1 MLLRLR
7 ELVYRYQQ
15 FKAALEKLDSSLA
28 GNSSL
33 PIVHQWEHQMVG
45 PRMKC
50 ASSSIAF
57 CALLCCR
64 SLMIAR
70 RPDQS

>member
-1 MLLRLR
+1 MR

-33 PIVHQWEHQMVG
+33 PIVHQWEHQMDG
-45 PRMKC
+45 PRMRC
-50 ASSSIAF
+50 ASASTAF
-57 CALLCCR
+57 CALLCCC
-64 SLMIAR
+64 SLPIG
-70 RPDQS
+70 RPTPD